1 VYLGSWACALGPNEG
16 FGVERVDYLF
26 KVLIKIKKKSNH
38 YLSYIVVDI
47 YSTLSTMTPCAK
59 RALKKVMDMRKS
71 GKLRPVMHRM
81 RGMMKKY

>member
-1 VYLGSWACALGPNEG
+1 
-16 FGVERVDYLF
+16 VERVDYLF

-59 RALKKVMDMRKS
+59 RALKKVMAMRKS
-71 GKLRPVMHRM
+71 GKLRPVMRRM